1 MDKTKYQSK
10 NQIVYETIRDAIIS
24 GEFEPGSR
32 LVIDNLALKYNISHS
47 PIRECM
53 RLLEADGL
61 VTIRPYAGVTVTEL
75 HPELIMEVFA
85 LLESFEII
93 SSCRASLRATPA
105 QFKILTQMIEE
116 MGQYIALPNEWSAKN
131 FELHMTIC
139 EIADMTIM
147 KNMMYRTLMH
157 WDRLR
162 RYYLETVSSHR
173 IAQAQLEHHDLLNA
187 LKSSE
192 EQQIMRVI
200 QQHNKAALDDYLN
213 HIRETQKID
222 LHVSHLYGSDNKSD

>member
-1 MDKTKYQSK
+1 MDKSKYQSK
-10 NQIVYETIRDAIIS
+10 NQIVYKTIRDAIIS
-24 GEFEPGSR
+24 GEFKPGSR

-105 QFKILTQMIEE
+105 QLDKLMKVIEE
-116 MGQYIALPNEWSAKN
+116 MEEYIASPNKWSVKN
-131 FELHMTIC
+131 FELHMMIC
-139 EIADMTIM
+139 EIADMSIM
-147 KNMMYRTLMH
+147 KNMMMRTLMH

-162 RYYLETVSSHR
+162 RYYLEAVSVHR
-173 IAQAQLEHHDLLNA
+173 IAQAQLEHRNLLNA
-187 LKSSE
+187 LKSGNA
-192 EQQIMRVI
+192 QQITRVI
-200 QQHNKAALDDYLN
+200 QQHNTAALDDYLN
-213 HIRETQKID
+213 HIKKTQKVD
-222 LHVSHLYGSDNKSD
+222 LHTSQLYHSDNKSD